1 MRLLCFKHQ
10 HPSVSLVHK
19 QPPKRLAFQLL
30 SPKAAAGK
38 AVAVRA
44 LGKRQA
50 APGTSASVLRC
61 QWVSRPCLTS
71 CFATKPLQQTTMP
84 WGPKGSELG
93 AVPGPST
100 AVRSRQCRCKA
111 ALTTGLGSKVC
122 SSALLFRSPA
132 QSRAEPSV
140 KPGCSGPAPAIFGWL
155 QGWRPHSWSGPQL
168 QCFGILWVRNFSYS

>member
-1 MRLLCFKHQ
+1 MLQ
-10 HPSVSLVHK
+10 TPASLRFSGSQAATQK
-19 QPPKRLAFQLL
+19 AGFSTSFPKGSCRKGSC
-30 SPKAAAGK
+30 SPGTW
-38 AVAVRA
+38 
-44 LGKRQA
+44 QT

-71 CFATKPLQQTTMP
+71 CFATKPLQQTKTP